1 MRDYVII
8 TDSSCDLPED
18 LVRQWDLTVVPLS
31 VEIGSDR
38 FYNTPEE
45 APDGH
50 TFYSRLVK
58 GEPVKTSAPNV
69 EEFTASMRPILL
81 DGKDILNLSFSSA
94 LSATY
99 QNACIAAEELKEEF
113 PDSTAELLDK
123 EALSLNVFIT
133 NYTRS
138 LVESRTMPANHQKK
152 IIRAYMDASY
162 SNPLFN
168 DNDTEMVLAYFN
180 DANSLTR
187 FSLDTDW
194 RRAVLA
200 AKAALEKIK

>member
-1 MRDYVII
+1 MKKILLSALFLLSLSQTLSAQEIYSEIRRSAQAKVND
-8 TDSSCDLPED
+8 TSADK
-18 LVRQWDLTVVPLS
+18 LVRQFSMFKL
-31 VEIGSDR
+31 
-38 FYNTPEE
+38 E
-45 APDGH
+45 A
-50 TFYSRLVK
+50 
-58 GEPVKTSAPNV
+58 
-69 EEFTASMRPILL
+69 
-81 DGKDILNLSFSSA
+81 LNYMA
-94 LSATY
+94 
-99 QNACIAAEELKEEF
+99 IKMKEEF

-138 LVESRTMPANHQKK
+138 LVDSRNMPVLYQKK
-152 IIRAYMDASY
+152 VIKAYMDASY

-168 DNDTEMVLAYFN
+168 DKDSDMVLAYFN

>member
-1 MRDYVII
+1 MLYTEKTTHQTTIDFKMKKIFLSALFLLSLSQTLSAQEIYAEIRRSAQAKVSD
-8 TDSSCDLPED
+8 TSADM
-18 LVRQWDLTVVPLS
+18 LVRQFSMFKL
-31 VEIGSDR
+31 
-38 FYNTPEE
+38 E
-45 APDGH
+45 A
-50 TFYSRLVK
+50 
-58 GEPVKTSAPNV
+58 
-69 EEFTASMRPILL
+69 
-81 DGKDILNLSFSSA
+81 LNYLA
-94 LSATY
+94 
-99 QNACIAAEELKEEF
+99 IKMKEEF

-168 DNDTEMVLAYFN
+168 DKDSDMVLAYFN

>member
-1 MRDYVII
+1 MKKIFLSALFLLSLSQTLSAQEIYAEIRRSAQAKVSD
-8 TDSSCDLPED
+8 TSADM
-18 LVRQWDLTVVPLS
+18 LVRQFSMFKL
-31 VEIGSDR
+31 
-38 FYNTPEE
+38 E
-45 APDGH
+45 A
-50 TFYSRLVK
+50 
-58 GEPVKTSAPNV
+58 
-69 EEFTASMRPILL
+69 
-81 DGKDILNLSFSSA
+81 LNYLA
-94 LSATY
+94 
-99 QNACIAAEELKEEF
+99 IKMKEEF

-168 DNDTEMVLAYFN
+168 DPDKELVLSYYS
-180 DANSLTR
+180 DGNSLTR

-194 RRAVLA
+194 RRAIIA
-200 AKAALEKIK
+200 ASMQLKKLQ

>member
-1 MRDYVII
+1 MKKILLSALFLLSLSQTLSAQEIYSEIRRSAQAKVND
-8 TDSSCDLPED
+8 TSADM
-18 LVRQWDLTVVPLS
+18 LVRQFSMFKL
-31 VEIGSDR
+31 
-38 FYNTPEE
+38 E
-45 APDGH
+45 A
-50 TFYSRLVK
+50 
-58 GEPVKTSAPNV
+58 
-69 EEFTASMRPILL
+69 
-81 DGKDILNLSFSSA
+81 LNYMA
-94 LSATY
+94 
-99 QNACIAAEELKEEF
+99 IKMKEEF

-138 LVESRTMPANHQKK
+138 LVDSRNMPVLYQKK
-152 IIRAYMDASY
+152 VIKAYMDASY

-168 DNDTEMVLAYFN
+168 DKDSDMVLAYFN

-200 AKAALEKIK
+200 TKAALEKIK

>member
-1 MRDYVII
+1 MKKFLLSALFLLSLSQTLSAQEIYSEIRRSAQAKVND
-8 TDSSCDLPED
+8 TSADM
-18 LVRQWDLTVVPLS
+18 LVRQFSMFKL
-31 VEIGSDR
+31 
-38 FYNTPEE
+38 E
-45 APDGH
+45 A
-50 TFYSRLVK
+50 
-58 GEPVKTSAPNV
+58 
-69 EEFTASMRPILL
+69 
-81 DGKDILNLSFSSA
+81 LNYMA
-94 LSATY
+94 
-99 QNACIAAEELKEEF
+99 IKMKEEF

-138 LVESRTMPANHQKK
+138 LVDSRNMPVLYQKK
-152 IIRAYMDASY
+152 VIKAYMDASY

-168 DNDTEMVLAYFN
+168 DKDSDMVLAYFN

>member
-1 MRDYVII
+1 MKKILLSALFLLSLSQTLSAQEIYSEIRRSAQAKVND
-8 TDSSCDLPED
+8 TSADM
-18 LVRQWDLTVVPLS
+18 LVRQFSMFKL
-31 VEIGSDR
+31 
-38 FYNTPEE
+38 E
-45 APDGH
+45 A
-50 TFYSRLVK
+50 
-58 GEPVKTSAPNV
+58 
-69 EEFTASMRPILL
+69 
-81 DGKDILNLSFSSA
+81 LNYMA
-94 LSATY
+94 
-99 QNACIAAEELKEEF
+99 IKMKEEF

-138 LVESRTMPANHQKK
+138 LVDSRNMPALYQKK
-152 IIRAYMDASY
+152 VIQAYMDASY

-168 DNDTEMVLAYFN
+168 DKDSDMVLAYFN

>member
-1 MRDYVII
+1 MKKILLSALFLLSLSQTLSAQEIYSEIRRSAQAKVND
-8 TDSSCDLPED
+8 TSADM
-18 LVRQWDLTVVPLS
+18 LVRQFSMFKL
-31 VEIGSDR
+31 
-38 FYNTPEE
+38 E
-45 APDGH
+45 A
-50 TFYSRLVK
+50 
-58 GEPVKTSAPNV
+58 
-69 EEFTASMRPILL
+69 
-81 DGKDILNLSFSSA
+81 LNYMA
-94 LSATY
+94 
-99 QNACIAAEELKEEF
+99 IKMKEEF

-123 EALSLNVFIT
+123 EALSLNIFIT

-138 LVESRTMPANHQKK
+138 LVDSRNMPALYQKK
-152 IIRAYMDASY
+152 VIKAYMDSSY

-168 DNDTEMVLAYFN
+168 DKDSDMVLAYFN

>member
-1 MRDYVII
+1 MKKLFLSALLLLSLSQTLSAQEIYSEIRRSAQAKVND
-8 TDSSCDLPED
+8 TKADM
-18 LVRQWDLTVVPLS
+18 LVRQFSMFKL
-31 VEIGSDR
+31 
-38 FYNTPEE
+38 E
-45 APDGH
+45 A
-50 TFYSRLVK
+50 
-58 GEPVKTSAPNV
+58 
-69 EEFTASMRPILL
+69 
-81 DGKDILNLSFSSA
+81 LNYMA
-94 LSATY
+94 
-99 QNACIAAEELKEEF
+99 IKMKEEF

-138 LVESRTMPANHQKK
+138 LVDSRNMPVLYQKK
-152 IIRAYMDASY
+152 VIKAYMDASY

-168 DNDTEMVLAYFN
+168 DKDSHMVLAYFN